1 MKSVKVVALLVVS
14 IFLLTGCGSQKL
26 TCTLS
31 EEEDGM
37 IYTSEVIMTF
47 KDDKVNEFT
56 MNMDMKLN
64 DDDMITMWDSFVST
78 MNSTFEPV
86 EEDGIKIS
94 TAVDEDNHAFRV
106 TYEVSLDE
114 ASEETIEEY
123 DLSDMINSDE
133 TLEEIKSGMEEEGYT
148 CK

>member
-1 MKSVKVVALLVVS
+1 
-14 IFLLTGCGSQKL
+14 
-26 TCTLS
+26 
-31 EEEDGM
+31 M

-64 DDDMITMWDSFVST
+64 DDDMITMWDSFVTT

-133 TLEEIKSGMEEEGYT
+133 TLEEIKSVWKKKATHVNNT
-148 CK
+148 CVCSLDIVFLIKIWYIINRGDMF

>member
-1 MKSVKVVALLVVS
+1 MKSVKVVALLVVG

-106 TYEVSLDE
+106 IYEVSLDE
-114 ASEETIEEY
+114 YIGTNGISPAFAIPAAKPIACCSAIPISKN
-123 DLSDMINSDE
+123 LSGNSF
-133 TLEEIKSGMEEEGYT
+133 
-148 CK
+148 

>member
-1 MKSVKVVALLVVS
+1 M
-14 IFLLTGCGSQKL
+14 
-26 TCTLS
+26 S

-37 IYTSEVIMTF
+37 IYTSEVIMTL

-106 TYEVSLDE
+106 IYEVSLDE
-114 ASEETIEEY
+114 ASEVTIEEY

>member
-1 MKSVKVVALLVVS
+1 MKSVKVVALLVVG

-26 TCTLS
+26 TCTMS

-86 EEDGIKIS
+86 EED
-94 TAVDEDNHAFRV
+94 NHAFRV